1 MKITPKLILTIIHS
15 LKGSGA
21 QKRVKE
27 IYNDFASK
35 HGKSKTKS
43 NHAWCSE
50 TVSAGFIKA
59 NATNLIGGIALWS
72 PDHKRHFKQLG
83 IWKSGHDRIPN
94 VGDIAI
100 FQDKHGN
107 PNHSEMVFSVNK
119 SKGTFVALSGN
130 YLGGIGFRTR
140 KIHASNIHG
149 YGCPKY
155 NSYNTVTPTI
165 VMNVLKGKYGK
176 GAKIGTTR
184 YDQLAMSGYDPDA
197 VQAKINWVVNTAQ
210 DIKNGKSNYG
220 NNDERRQKLGI
231 WYDVVQKQIN
241 VLYGIDKW

>member
-1 MKITPKLILTIIHS
+1 MKVTPKLILTIIHS

-21 QKRVKE
+21 KQRVKE
-27 IYNDFASK
+27 IYNTFASK
-35 HGKSKTKS
+35 HGKSKTDGK
-43 NHAWCSE
+43 AWCSE

-59 NATNLIGGIALWS
+59 NATELIGGIAQS
-72 PDHKRHFKQLG
+72 SGDHKRHFKQLG
-83 IWKSGHDRIPN
+83 IWKGGHDRVPN

-100 FQDKHGN
+100 FQDSHGN
-107 PNHSEMVFSVNK
+107 PNHTEMVFSVNK

-155 NSYNTVTPTI
+155 NSYNTVTPTV

-210 DIKNGKSNYG
+210 NIKNGKSNYG
-220 NNDERRQKLGI
+220 NDDERRQKLGI